1 MRSKVVPLKEGVN
14 LIEGNLIAIGGLTIH
29 RKPIAFIHE
38 IIRSKIKGLNVLT
51 FGGGPEIDLL
61 VAADCINRVE
71 AAYVGFE
78 ILGFAPNFRKAVEN
92 KKIEFK
98 ECTEYS
104 IMAGL
109 LATTFGASFI
119 PSKTLMGSDI
129 KGKLGL
135 RTIRSPFK
143 DEELIAYPPIEPDV
157 AIIHIQ
163 RSDMYGNA
171 HLEGVTAIDD
181 QLIKASKKVILTVE
195 EIILPEKIMENP
207 SKTRISSSLVDAVI
221 KVPYGAHPTSC
232 FPYYAYD
239 LWHINE
245 IIEYSR
251 SGKIEEYL
259 KKYVSSL
266 DSFQDYLDKIGK
278 NSLTR
283 VKPKQ

>member
-1 MRSKVVPLKEGVN
+1 
-14 LIEGNLIAIGGLTIH
+14 
-29 RKPIAFIHE
+29 
-38 IIRSKIKGLNVLT
+38 
-51 FGGGPEIDLL
+51 
-61 VAADCINRVE
+61 
-71 AAYVGFE
+71 
-78 ILGFAPNFRKAVEN
+78 
-92 KKIEFK
+92 
-98 ECTEYS
+98 
-104 IMAGL
+104 
-109 LATTFGASFI
+109 
-119 PSKTLMGSDI
+119 MGSDI

-181 QLIKASKKVILTVE
+181 QLIKASK
-195 EIILPEKIMENP
+195 
-207 SKTRISSSLVDAVI
+207 
-221 KVPYGAHPTSC
+221 
-232 FPYYAYD
+232 
-239 LWHINE
+239 
-245 IIEYSR
+245 R

-266 DSFQDYLDKIGK
+266 DSFQEYLDKIGK

>member
-1 MRSKVVPLKEGVN
+1 MPLKEAIN
-14 LIEGNLIAIGGLTIH
+14 LIKGDLIAFGGLTIH

-61 VAADCINRVE
+61 VAADCIKRVE

-78 ILGFAPNFRKAVEN
+78 ILGFAPNFRNAVEN

-119 PSKTLMGSDI
+119 PSKTLMESDI
-129 KGKLGL
+129 KGKLDL
-135 RTIRSPFK
+135 KTIKSPFK
-143 DEELIAYPPIEPDV
+143 DEELIAYPPIEPDI
-157 AIIHIQ
+157 AIIHTQ
-163 RSDMYGNA
+163 RSDIYGDA

-195 EIILPEKIMENP
+195 EIISPEKIMKAP
-207 SKTRISSSLVDAVI
+207 SKTRISSSMVDVVI

-232 FPYYAYD
+232 FPHYAYD

-245 IIEYSR
+245 IIEYSS
-251 SGKIEEYL
+251 SGRIEEYL
-259 KKYVSSL
+259 NKYVSRL
-266 DSFQDYLDKIGK
+266 ASFQEYIDKIG
-278 NSLTR
+278 NSSLTR
-283 VKPKQ
+283 IKPKQRIGRF